1 MEQWKEI
8 VNFEGIYEV
17 SSLGQV
23 RRIHKDNRSS
33 KYNAGFRKRTNR

>member
-23 RRIHKDNRSS
+23 RRIIEVLNI
-33 KYNAGFRKRTNR
+33 KYYLKIL

>member
-17 SSLGQV
+17 SSLGQGSFWNI
-23 RRIHKDNRSS
+23 RN
-33 KYNAGFRKRTNR
+33 